1 MKKSF
6 IIVLLGVL
14 IGFIGFTSCEDFLE
28 ADNNSAITAD
38 EMFSTQEGYEN
49 LVNQAYF
56 SLRSIYNDPAIYCAG
71 TDLYVGIRAA
81 GDQTLEG
88 YTLTSDNGTVKEL
101 YIDLYAVINAANAV
115 LYYADKSEAFA
126 EKALRQEEARFIRAY
141 AYYVLSQQFGRVP
154 IIKDYINTAENYYP
168 RTTLEETYQFIID
181 ELVELSNSTL
191 LSEVDKTGRAS
202 KQAAKALLAKA
213 YLAAGW
219 DLETS
224 LSDARTGT
232 FSINSTSYFDLAA
245 ATAKQV
251 ANAVPLTLPFED
263 KWSPDNEQN
272 DEVIFAIQWDRAT
285 SLDQNKGGYSHQND
299 FGTYL
304 GATAT
309 LGMKFVNSNLNPTTK
324 TYYLYNA
331 DDARY
336 NGTFMTTIYNY
347 IKVENDGNWGKQGY
361 WAYYNAAEEA
371 KATMGIAFHYP
382 AWYVSDQEI
391 ADYQTA
397 NTSQFVSDGM
407 QNISQIIRTSAP
419 IRWIKYKKDGTLD
432 TDETDLDYNQA
443 LARVGAIPPI
453 KKFDDPRT
461 TVTATTGDGSYR
473 DFVALNISDIY
484 LVAAEAYLMAG
495 NEGEALNYLNQV
507 RARAGASQLV
517 SFASYQRYDPNEEAY
532 VSADQNI
539 DVILDERAR
548 ELLGEYHRW
557 MDLRRT
563 RQLVKYNEKW
573 NVNFVYS
580 NIVGGDGNIKWLR
593 PIPADEVG
601 LNTGISSS
609 DQNPGY
615 TADTAE

>member
-56 SLRSIYNDPAIYCAG
+56 TLRAIYDDPAIYCAG

-115 LYYADKSEAFA
+115 LYYADKSEAYA

-141 AYYVLSQQFGRVP
+141 AYYILSQQFGRVP
-154 IIKDYINTAENYYP
+154 LIVDYINTAETSYP
-168 RTTLEETYQFIID
+168 RNTLEETYQFIID

-213 YLAAGW
+213 YLAVGW

-251 ANAVPLTLPFED
+251 VDAVPLTLPFED

-272 DEVIFAIQWDRAT
+272 DEVIFAIQWDKET
-285 SLDQNKGGYSHQND
+285 SLDVNTGGYSHQND

-304 GATAT
+304 GAAAT
-309 LGMKFVNSNLNPTTK
+309 LGMKFVNSDLNPTTK
-324 TYYLYNA
+324 TYYLYNE

-336 NGTFMTTIYNY
+336 NSTFMTTIYNY
-347 IKVENDGNWGKQGY
+347 IKVEKDGNWGKQGY
-361 WAYYNAAEEA
+361 WAYYNTTEAEQ
-371 KATMGIAFHYP
+371 ATMGIAFHFP
-382 AWYVSDQEI
+382 AWYVTDQEI

-397 NTSQFVSDGM
+397 NTAQFVSEGM

-432 TDETDLDYNQA
+432 TDEPDLDYNQA

-461 TVTATTGDGSYR
+461 SISATTSDGSYR

-484 LVAAEAYLMAG
+484 LVATEAYLMAG

-573 NVNFVYS
+573 NVNFIYT

-593 PIPADEVG
+593 PIPADEIG

>member
-1 MKKSF
+1 
-6 IIVLLGVL
+6 
-14 IGFIGFTSCEDFLE
+14 
-28 ADNNSAITAD
+28 
-38 EMFSTQEGYEN
+38 
-49 LVNQAYF
+49 
-56 SLRSIYNDPAIYCAG
+56 
-71 TDLYVGIRAA
+71 
-81 GDQTLEG
+81 
-88 YTLTSDNGTVKEL
+88 
-101 YIDLYAVINAANAV
+101 
-115 LYYADKSEAFA
+115 
-126 EKALRQEEARFIRAY
+126 
-141 AYYVLSQQFGRVP
+141 
-154 IIKDYINTAENYYP
+154 
-168 RTTLEETYQFIID
+168 
-181 ELVELSNSTL
+181 
-191 LSEVDKTGRAS
+191 
-202 KQAAKALLAKA
+202 
-213 YLAAGW
+213 
-219 DLETS
+219 
-224 LSDARTGT
+224 
-232 FSINSTSYFDLAA
+232 
-245 ATAKQV
+245 
-251 ANAVPLTLPFED
+251 
-263 KWSPDNEQN
+263 
-272 DEVIFAIQWDRAT
+272 
-285 SLDQNKGGYSHQND
+285 
-299 FGTYL
+299 
-304 GATAT
+304 
-309 LGMKFVNSNLNPTTK
+309 
-324 TYYLYNA
+324 
-331 DDARY
+331 
-336 NGTFMTTIYNY
+336 MTTVYNY
-347 IKVENDGNWGKQGY
+347 IKAENDDNWGKQGY
-361 WAYYNAAEEA
+361 WAYYNATEDA
-371 KATMGIAFHYP
+371 KATMGIAFHFP
-382 AWYVSDQEI
+382 AWYVTDQEI

-397 NTSQFVSDGM
+397 NAAQFVSEGM

-461 TVTATTGDGSYR
+461 SISATTSDGSYR

-573 NVNFVYS
+573 NVNFIYT

-593 PIPADEVG
+593 PIPADEIG

>member
-6 IIVLLGVL
+6 IIVLFGSL
-14 IGFIGFTSCEDFLE
+14 ISLLGFTSCEDFLE
-28 ADNNSAITAD
+28 AENKSATTAD

-56 SLRSIYNDPAIYCAG
+56 TLRSIYDDPAIYCAG

-154 IIKDYINTAENYYP
+154 IILDYIRTAETSYP
-168 RTTLEETYQFIID
+168 RNTLEETYQFIID

-202 KQAAKALLAKA
+202 KQAAKALLAKV

-245 ATAKQV
+245 TTAKQV
-251 ANAVPLTLPFED
+251 ADAVPLSLPFED

-272 DEVIFAIQWDRAT
+272 DEVIFAIQWDRAS
-285 SLDQNKGGYSHQND
+285 SLDQNEGGYSHQND

-304 GATAT
+304 GAAAT
-309 LGMKFVNSNLNPTTK
+309 LGMKFVNSDLNPTTK
-324 TYYLYNA
+324 TYYLFNS
-331 DDARY
+331 DDSRY
-336 NGTFMTTIYNY
+336 HGTFMTTVYNY
-347 IKVENDGNWGKQGY
+347 IKDEKNTNWGKQGY
-361 WAYYNAAEEA
+361 WAYYNATEDA
-371 KATMGIAFHYP
+371 KATMGIAFHFP
-382 AWYVSDQEI
+382 AWYVTDLEI
-391 ADYQTA
+391 ADYQAA
-397 NTSQFVSDGM
+397 NAARFVSVGM

-419 IRWIKYKKDGTLD
+419 IRWIKYKTDGTLD

-453 KKFDDPRT
+453 KKFDDPST
-461 TVTATTGDGSYR
+461 ALSATTGDGSYR

-517 SFASYQRYDPNEEAY
+517 SFASYQRYDPNEETY

-573 NVNFVYS
+573 NVNFIYS

-593 PIPADEVG
+593 PIPADEIG

>member
-56 SLRSIYNDPAIYCAG
+56 SLRSLYDDPAIYCAG

-141 AYYVLSQQFGRVP
+141 AYYLLSQQFGRIP
-154 IIKDYINTAENYYP
+154 IIKEYINTAETSYP
-168 RTTLEETYQFIID
+168 RNTLEETYQFLID

-202 KQAAKALLAKA
+202 KQAAKALLAKV

-224 LSDARTGT
+224 LSDARTGN

-251 ANAVPLTLPFED
+251 ADAVPLTLSFED

-285 SLDQNKGGYSHQND
+285 SLDQNEGGYSHQND

-304 GATAT
+304 GLASN
-309 LGMKFVNSNLNPTTK
+309 LGMKFVSSDLNPTTK

-336 NGTFMTTIYNY
+336 NSTFMTTVYNY

-361 WAYYNAAEEA
+361 WAYYNASEEA
-371 KATMGIAFHYP
+371 KSTMGIAFHYP
-382 AWYVSDQEI
+382 AWYVTDLEI

-397 NTSQFVSDGM
+397 NAARFVSDGM

-453 KKFDDPRT
+453 KKFDDPNT
-461 TVTATTGDGSYR
+461 SISATTGDGSYR

-517 SFASYQRYDPNEEAY
+517 SFATYQRYDPNEEAY

-573 NVNFVYS
+573 NLNFVYS
-580 NIVGGDGNIKWLR
+580 NMVGGDGNIKWLR
-593 PIPADEVG
+593 PIPADEIG